1 MNKANSDIAPSTL
14 HLIANI
20 LRPSG
25 QTKSATI
32 IALGAVL
39 KGTGLTIESLHHPMS
54 RELVTTIHSYLHQ
67 DIEMRDY
74 IQHILN
80 AQ

>member
-1 MNKANSDIAPSTL
+1 MNTNNSDVAPSTL
-14 HLIANI
+14 NLIANI

-39 KGTGLTIESLHHPMS
+39 NGVGLTMSSLHHPMS
-54 RELVTTIHSYLHQ
+54 RELFTTIHSYLHQ
-67 DIEMRDY
+67 DTEMRDY

-80 AQ
+80 AP

>member
-1 MNKANSDIAPSTL
+1 MNTKKSDEVPSTL
-14 HLIANI
+14 NLIANI
-20 LRPSG
+20 LRTSG

-39 KGTGLTIESLHHPMS
+39 NGAGITMDSLHHPMS
-54 RELVTTIHSYLHQ
+54 RELFTTIHSYLHQ
-67 DIEMRDY
+67 DTEMQNY

-80 AQ
+80 AP